1 MGVPADRERDINGR
15 CINLAAENISF
26 NVLKHDLVPEHHLL
40 SEEEAEK
47 VLSGMGMTCDQ
58 LPKIRNSDA
67 GIRVLESIHG
77 PISEGRVVRI
87 VRKSETAQEFVA
99 YRLVTKG

>member
-1 MGVPADRERDINGR
+1 MAT
-15 CINLAAENISF
+15 ENISF

-40 SEEEAEK
+40 AEEEADNILKE
-47 VLSGMGMTCDQ
+47 MGMTRDQ
-58 LPKIRNSDA
+58 LPKIRNNDA
-67 GIRVLESIHG
+67 GIRVLETIHG
-77 PISEGRVVRI
+77 PIAEGRVVKI